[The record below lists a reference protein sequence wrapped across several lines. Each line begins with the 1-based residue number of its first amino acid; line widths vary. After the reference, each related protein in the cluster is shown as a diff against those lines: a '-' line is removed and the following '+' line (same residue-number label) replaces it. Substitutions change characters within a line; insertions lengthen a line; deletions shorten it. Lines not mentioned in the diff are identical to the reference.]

1 MDRENAPVGG
11 GACYPEHV
19 TGKVGV
25 NRRWKMLHGGSGEVD
40 YILLGWMGDVWQGLE
55 AENEVE

>member
-1 MDRENAPVGG
+1 MTWIVKMLLWEGG

-25 NRRWKMLHGGSGEVD
+25 NRRWKILHGGSGEVEYFVRRD
-40 YILLGWMGDVWQGLE
+40 GGGGAGLGC
-55 AENEVE
+55 